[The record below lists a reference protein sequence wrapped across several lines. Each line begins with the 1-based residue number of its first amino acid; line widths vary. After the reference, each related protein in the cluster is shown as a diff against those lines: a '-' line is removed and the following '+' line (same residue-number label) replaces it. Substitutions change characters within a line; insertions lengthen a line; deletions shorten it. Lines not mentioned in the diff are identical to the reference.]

1 MKEILQTKAFKQ
13 QTSVMYLKPC
23 AYASFHVDHVTK
35 EQLAIKGVEAEVEHL
50 EEQPQEEEYVGEEQD
65 LQANFANTDMQQGK
79 PRFID
84 PMSYKFKFM
93 QAPESFQIQCLIY
106 I

>member
-1 MKEILQTKAFKQ
+1 LHIENVDKEYVA
-13 QTSVMYLKPC
+13 
-23 AYASFHVDHVTK
+23 
-35 EQLAIKGVEAEVEHL
+35 EAEDPDVEYL
-50 EEQPQEEEYVGEEQD
+50 EEQQQFVESDPVEEQD

-93 QAPESFQIQCLIY
+93 QAPESF
-106 I
+106 